1 MKRFDRKFGADLL
14 RELPASPAVYLF
26 KDESGRVLYAGKA
39 KNVRRRLAGY
49 RNASRRKAHRKM
61 RTLVREA
68 HSLEVQ
74 LQSSERQALLV
85 ENELIRSH
93 RPPYNVD
100 GAFDFLYPAIGT
112 DYSDDQL
119 RLCFTSQPEAFS
131 ELDLRW
137 HGVFRPRVRAREAF
151 ESLVELLTRVGHLE
165 PRSRLPRAPRLRG
178 SRLVA
183 LRRVPPDLLEPIRG
197 LLDGESDAFLT
208 GIFDHLLESRPARR
222 EAAQVQEAL
231 GIIEDFYHHDARRLR
246 EARQATGHRH
256 SFVPHPERDALFIQA
271 RSSRAS

>member
-14 RELPASPAVYLF
+14 RELPDSPAVYLF

-74 LQSSERQALLV
+74 LQSSEREALLA
-85 ENELIRSH
+85 ENELIRTH

-112 DYSDDQL
+112 GHSDDRL
-119 RLCFTSQPEAFS
+119 LLCFTSQPEAFS
-131 ELDLRW
+131 ELALRW
-137 HGVFRPRVRAREAF
+137 HGVFRPRVRARGAF
-151 ESLVELLTRVGHLE
+151 ESLVELLTRVGHPE

-183 LRRVPPDLLEPIRG
+183 LRRVSPNLLGPIRG
-197 LLDGESDAFLT
+197 LLDGESDALLADL
-208 GIFDHLLESRPARR
+208 FDHLLESRPARR
-222 EAAQVQEAL
+222 EAAQIQEAL
-231 GIIEDFYHHDARRLR
+231 RVIEDFYHHDALRLH
-246 EARQATGHRH
+246 EARQVTGAEA
-256 SFVPHPERDALFIQA
+256 SFVPHAERDALFIQA
-271 RSSRAS
+271 RSARAS